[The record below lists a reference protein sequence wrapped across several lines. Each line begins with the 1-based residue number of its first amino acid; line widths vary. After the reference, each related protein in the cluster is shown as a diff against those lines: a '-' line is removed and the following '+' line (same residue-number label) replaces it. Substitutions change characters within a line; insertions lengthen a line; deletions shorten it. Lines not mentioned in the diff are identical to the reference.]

1 MLKITGNTSCG
12 NSPKMEFLK
21 EFNIAFAKGDVE
33 YLANS
38 VTDDVCWEVVGKRK
52 IEGKEEFVKTLET
65 MAGHEAIQLKF
76 DKILSHGKQGAVNG
90 IMKMADGGSYAF
102 ADFYEFSNA
111 KGEKIKTMISYVID
125 LNGAKAP

>member
-1 MLKITGNTSCG
+1 MLKITGNTSCD

-21 EFNIAFAKGDVE
+21 EFNIAFAKGDVD

-38 VTDDVCWEVVGKRK
+38 VTDDVCWEMVGKRK

-65 MAGHEAIQLKF
+65 MAGHEAVEVKI
-76 DKILSHGKQGAVNG
+76 DKILSHGKHGAVNG
-90 IMKMADGGSYAF
+90 IMKMEDGTSYAF

-111 KGEKIKTMISYVID
+111 KGEKIKTMTSIVID